1 MSYDAVFNVPAKY
14 LGSDVNRLIGKI
26 NDNEVN
32 KIMIPIAAKISGSFT
47 DPKVSTDLTSG
58 VTNLTKQL
66 IEIEKQKLI
75 GKGTD
80 KIKDLLGG
88 ILGGNTDKTQKPE
101 TTTNDSTTTQTAPIK
116 KDSTKNSGEAIKNT
130 IKDIFNK
137 SKKKKD
143 TVN

>member
-1 MSYDAVFNVPAKY
+1 
-14 LGSDVNRLIGKI
+14 
-26 NDNEVN
+26 
-32 KIMIPIAAKISGSFT
+32 IPVTANISGSFT
-47 DPKVSTDLTSG
+47 NPKISTDLTSG

-88 ILGGNTDKTQKPE
+88 VMGGNTNQTPE
-101 TTTNDSTTTQTAPIK
+101 TEPTIKDSTTTQTPPIK
-116 KDSTKNSGEAIKNT
+116 KDSTKSGSEAIKKT
-130 IKDIFNK
+130 IKDIFNTQ
-137 SKKKKD
+137 KKKKD

>member
-1 MSYDAVFNVPAKY
+1 M
-14 LGSDVNRLIGKI
+14 
-26 NDNEVN
+26 
-32 KIMIPIAAKISGSFT
+32 
-47 DPKVSTDLTSG
+47 DLTSG
-58 VTNLTKQL
+58 VANLTKQL

-101 TTTNDSTTTQTAPIK
+101 TTTKDSTTTQTAPIK